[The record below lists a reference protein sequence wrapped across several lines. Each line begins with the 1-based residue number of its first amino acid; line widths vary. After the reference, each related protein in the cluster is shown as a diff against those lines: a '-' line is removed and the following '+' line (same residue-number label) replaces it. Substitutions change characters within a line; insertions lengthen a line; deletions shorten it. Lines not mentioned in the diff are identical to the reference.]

1 LAKFDL
7 VLLASL
13 LLSDVGKKGIVL
25 VLRGNGDKAM
35 LIYYLLETVVNKDVE
50 GI

>member
-1 LAKFDL
+1 LAEFDL

-13 LLSDVGKKGIVL
+13 LLTDIGKQGIVL
-25 VLRGNGDKAM
+25 VLGGNSDKAM
-35 LIYYLLETVVNKDVE
+35 LIYYLLETVVDKDIE